1 MKAAPFEYVRARDAK
16 EAARLLGD
24 RSRDARIIAGGQSL
38 GPMLNLRL
46 ARPDLLVDV
55 SQCEDMRGYV
65 DEGDAIVYG
74 ASVTHADIEDG
85 RVPDA
90 LDGHMA
96 SAARQFA
103 YRAVRN
109 RGTLGG
115 SIAHADPAADWPT
128 VLLAAGAEVILQDPT
143 GLRAMSLGR
152 FITGPFS
159 VAREPDEV
167 LVGVRVFK
175 RSAALRWGYRKV
187 SVKVG
192 EFAHAFAVAMHDPT
206 SGEHRAVVGA
216 IERVP
221 LVVNAPG
228 DELAD
233 PARARDF
240 IADRLPGLSAARR
253 QLHGATLARAVAALD
268 SSPGSAAT

>member
-1 MKAAPFEYVRARDAK
+1 MKPAPFEYVRARDAQ

-24 RSRDARIIAGGQSL
+24 PARDARIIAGGQSL

-55 SQCEDMRGYV
+55 SRCEDLRGYV
-65 DEGDAIVYG
+65 DEGDAVVYG

-96 SAARQFA
+96 RAARQIA

-128 VLLAAGAEVILQDPT
+128 VLLATGAEVILQNPT
-143 GLRAMSLGR
+143 GLRAMRLAQ

-159 VAREPDEV
+159 VARDRDEV

-175 RSAALRWGYRKV
+175 RSAALRWSYRKV
-187 SVKVG
+187 SVKAG
-192 EFAHAFAVAMHDPT
+192 EFAHAFAIAMHDPS
-206 SGEHRAVVGA
+206 SGERRAVVGA

-221 LVVNAPG
+221 LVLDAPG

-233 PARARDF
+233 PARARAF
-240 IADRLPGLSAARR
+240 IAERLPGLPATRQ

-268 SSPGSAAT
+268 GRSAAA